1 LITKEKFMEM
11 IEKTPVQLAPI
22 EPAESPLLE
31 LSALQLAIVGG
42 GIGETTL

>member
-11 IEKTPVQLAPI
+11 MEKTVVQLAPI
-22 EPAESPLLE
+22 EVDESALLE